1 MRINLPNQITIGRFV
16 LAIVFI
22 VLLARFEWS
31 AMPGDAWMLDIAF
44 WIFVVAAV
52 TDVLDG
58 YLARKYNQV
67 TSFGRILD
75 PFVDKILVGGAFVLF
90 LGSGF
95 IDRATG
101 QNVTGLSAWMVVVII
116 SRELLVSGL
125 RGFSEAGGKPY
136 AANWWGKI
144 KMLIQSI
151 TVGYILQSIGGLRHV
166 GWVMA
171 LRPYVLWLTVIATAV
186 SVYAYLLASRE
197 ALSEHSRA

>member
-31 AMPGDAWMLDIAF
+31 GMPGDAWMLDVAF
-44 WIFVVAAV
+44 WLFVVAAL
-52 TDVLDG
+52 TDILDG

-166 GWVMA
+166 GWVVA
-171 LRPYVLWLTVIATAV
+171 LRPYVLWLTVLATAV

-197 ALSEHSRA
+197 ALSEQSRA